1 MTIACVLA
9 ILTMAS
15 EVKLSAVQSSSLN
28 VNETLTNAENE
39 VFDVS
44 ADGHPHRV
52 SGKPSKFDMDIN
64 RVTII
69 DDESSYQIES
79 SNMENST
86 RSSMDEEDSSSCEE
100 DLCAGEKLSNLLDE
114 LSKVDEYNVTDSVQI
129 VRSETSNKPN
139 MKTEREFEKKFEMR
153 SDLLDE
159 LHRYAKEHVVRIKI
173 DPNTIT
179 GRKGRTFFDEGEI
192 GQKGE
197 RKKTEK
203 EEKNERKSDTDCGM
217 ASRTN
222 RAGFNRLVLLLSALF
237 QGKSTFL
244 TGFGLGFL
252 AFGLK
257 KLLLPLFF
265 GIQIIKS
272 VLLALFLPSIIGSI
286 GNIVGKGVSSFAQ
299 SSQTVTAAPEENF
312 EFKDNSDLYNDDYL
326 TRQPVGTLPAST
338 LYDENM
344 MQSQKNPEISS
355 RYSFVD
361 PSYTHANT
369 ISDRYYMRHAAQ
381 GFTKKQDFKASDKF
395 FISEYTIDYEIHI
408 FFKSTC
414 KLDVFH
420 EIPTSSLL
428 LTNYDPFYSPL
439 LSRLD
444 AVFYRLGHTS
454 EGCREYAV
462 CAMYRSPARYAPY
475 SNLVSAQLSREL
487 NELRKP
493 ASDNPDVLRFFR
505 YMKAAKDGQDG
516 INCEDA
522 YTNCPTAREDQN
534 LRQNQAM
541 LATYQDIDK
550 LVHARKL

>member
-1 MTIACVLA
+1 MQEDTVLMTRARSKKSETLASPREMQLLYGRRRYKMMTIAWVLV
-9 ILTMAS
+9 ILTMAN
-15 EVKLSAVQSSSLN
+15 EVKLNTVQSSSLN
-28 VNETLTNAENE
+28 VNETLTNSENE
-39 VFDVS
+39 VFDIS
-44 ADGHPHRV
+44 TDDHPHRV
-52 SGKPSKFDMDIN
+52 SGKPSKFDIDIN
-64 RVTII
+64 HVTMI
-69 DDESSYQIES
+69 DDKSSYQIES
-79 SNMENST
+79 SNTENST
-86 RSSMDEEDSSSCEE
+86 RSSIDEEESSSCEQ
-100 DLCAGEKLSNLLDE
+100 DLCVGEKLSNLLDE
-114 LSKVDEYNVTDSVQI
+114 LYKVDEYNVTDSVQI
-129 VRSETSNKPN
+129 IRSETNNKP
-139 MKTEREFEKKFEMR
+139 KTKREFEKEFERR

-179 GRKGRTFFDEGEI
+179 GRKGRTFFD
-192 GQKGE
+192 
-197 RKKTEK
+197 
-203 EEKNERKSDTDCGM
+203 
-217 ASRTN
+217 
-222 RAGFNRLVLLLSALF
+222 
-237 QGKSTFL
+237 
-244 TGFGLGFL
+244 

-312 EFKDNSDLYNDDYL
+312 EFKDNLDLYNDDYL

-344 MQSQKNPEISS
+344 MQSQKSPEISS
-355 RYSFVD
+355 RYSYVD
-361 PSYTHANT
+361 PAYTHANT

-381 GFTKKQDFKASDKF
+381 GFTKKQDFK
-395 FISEYTIDYEIHI
+395 I
-408 FFKSTC
+408 
-414 KLDVFH
+414 FH

-516 INCEDA
+516 INCEDVYA
-522 YTNCPTAREDQN
+522 NCPTAREDQN

>member
-1 MTIACVLA
+1 MSIGRRRYKTMTMAWVLA

-15 EVKLSAVQSSSLN
+15 EVKLSAVQSLSLN

-39 VFDVS
+39 VFDVN
-44 ADGHPHRV
+44 ADDHPHRV
-52 SGKPSKFDMDIN
+52 SDKPSKFDMDIN

-69 DDESSYQIES
+69 DDKSSYQIES

-86 RSSMDEEDSSSCEE
+86 RSSMDEEESSSCEE

-129 VRSETSNKPN
+129 VRSDISNKPN
-139 MKTEREFEKKFEMR
+139 MKTERKFEKEFEMK

-179 GRKGRTFFDEGEI
+179 GRKGRTFFD
-192 GQKGE
+192 
-197 RKKTEK
+197 
-203 EEKNERKSDTDCGM
+203 
-217 ASRTN
+217 
-222 RAGFNRLVLLLSALF
+222 ALF

-299 SSQTVTAAPEENF
+299 SSQTVTVAPEENF

-361 PSYTHANT
+361 PAYTHANT

-381 GFTKKQDFKASDKF
+381 GFTKKQDFKASDRF
-395 FISEYTIDYEIHI
+395 FI
-408 FFKSTC
+408 
-414 KLDVFH
+414 VFH

-462 CAMYRSPARYAPY
+462 CAMYKSPARYAPY

-493 ASDNPDVLRFFR
+493 ATDNPDVLRFFR

-516 INCEDA
+516 VNCENA